1 MPCLSAMYH
10 TSRAHRGDG
19 VGRRRRLLRR
29 EALARGSRGDDGCS
43 RPPPRGDPP
52 RRAHDPL
59 RRRGRP
65 FRAAG
70 GGRASRGRRARRRR
84 PLLRQVVRHGGRG
97 RAALVGPGPGHA
109 GALAPERR
117 RQRRQDRRAGGSRAV
132 DGRRRADLRDDR
144 GAGRHPAQRTRAHH
158 FRRAGRPRERAGRGA
173 ARCVRAGR
181 DSSRAVQRHSAGA
194 LGEIHPALRRRRND
208 RPHARDARC
217 RPRHASDLAPV
228 PRARRGGHGSRARG
242 RGDPAGRHG
251 RPDPEGRR
259 VHSSRQSSLAR
270 PGPAAGQTAR
280 ARSSARVCSTPRRA
294 PRGGDACRL
303 RRLRGPPA
311 ARGGEARLTS
321 PARAAWRYV
330 WHYRAR
336 YGIGVACL
344 GTATLASLTI
354 PWTVKRAIDALQADP
369 ASAPVGH
376 YVALIALFA
385 IVNGVAR
392 LGSRFAITGGC
403 QRIESDIRDDLY
415 AALQTFPPRFYA
427 AHSTGDL
434 MARSTSD
441 ITAVRS
447 PLGFGTISLVS
458 TAFAFVGVLVA
469 MLAVDPWLTLWALA
483 PYPFLVHLARR
494 FKLKVNDRAQAAQ
507 DQLSVLSERVQEYLG
522 GMAVVRA
529 YTLEPRARADFG
541 RANGEY
547 LRLSL
552 ALARTEAGFSPL
564 MGLIAGI
571 GTLVVLWAGGRAV
584 VDGRLSLGALVAF
597 NGYLAYLT
605 WPTIALGWT
614 LSIVRRGLTSM
625 SRIQEIVVA
634 AGTTDRTGVS
644 EPASAG
650 VRPPSVRAGLTDP
663 ATTNPASASVRPPS
677 VRAGL
682 TDPATTNPASAS
694 VRPPSV
700 RAGLTDPATTTPAAP
715 QIRFSHLTFAYGE
728 RAPALRD
735 VSFEVGPGE
744 TVAVV
749 GPTGSG
755 KSTLGLLL
763 ARLWEPPGGTL
774 FLDGRDVT
782 EIPLATLRAG
792 LGYVPQDGFLFSRS
806 IAENIALGRDNGGAA
821 QVRAAASVA
830 GIAEEVERFPAGFDA
845 VVGERGLTLSG
856 GQRQRVTLARALAG
870 APPALVL
877 DDAFASVDAA
887 KEEEILINLR
897 RVVSERTVLLMT
909 HRLRAACTADRI
921 VVLDAGRVVETGGHE
936 ELLRRGGLYARL
948 WRIQQLEEEIAR
960 A

>member
-1 MPCLSAMYH
+1 M
-10 TSRAHRGDG
+10 
-19 VGRRRRLLRR
+19 
-29 EALARGSRGDDGCS
+29 
-43 RPPPRGDPP
+43 
-52 RRAHDPL
+52 
-59 RRRGRP
+59 
-65 FRAAG
+65 
-70 GGRASRGRRARRRR
+70 
-84 PLLRQVVRHGGRG
+84 
-97 RAALVGPGPGHA
+97 
-109 GALAPERR
+109 
-117 RQRRQDRRAGGSRAV
+117 
-132 DGRRRADLRDDR
+132 
-144 GAGRHPAQRTRAHH
+144 
-158 FRRAGRPRERAGRGA
+158 
-173 ARCVRAGR
+173 
-181 DSSRAVQRHSAGA
+181 
-194 LGEIHPALRRRRND
+194 
-208 RPHARDARC
+208 
-217 RPRHASDLAPV
+217 
-228 PRARRGGHGSRARG
+228 
-242 RGDPAGRHG
+242 
-251 RPDPEGRR
+251 
-259 VHSSRQSSLAR
+259 
-270 PGPAAGQTAR
+270 
-280 ARSSARVCSTPRRA
+280 
-294 PRGGDACRL
+294 
-303 RRLRGPPA
+303 
-311 ARGGEARLTS
+311 
-321 PARAAWRYV
+321 
-330 WHYRAR
+330 
-336 YGIGVACL
+336 
-344 GTATLASLTI
+344 
-354 PWTVKRAIDALQADP
+354 KRAIDALQTDP

-385 IVNGVAR
+385 IVNGLAR

-403 QRIESDIRDDLY
+403 QRIESDLRDDLY

-427 AHSTGDL
+427 SHSTGDL
-434 MARSTSD
+434 MARATSD

-447 PLGFGTISLVS
+447 LLGFGTISLVS
-458 TAFAFVGVLVA
+458 TAFAFVGVLAA

-483 PYPFLVHLARR
+483 PYPVLVILARR
-494 FKLKVNDRAQAAQ
+494 FNLKVNERAQAAQ

-552 ALARTEAGFSPL
+552 ALARAEAGFSPL

-625 SRIQEIVVA
+625 GRIQEIILAGSVSAVSSEGGLTQARPGSVV
-634 AGTTDRTGVS
+634 TGSVS
-644 EPASAG
+644 PAS
-650 VRPPSVRAGLTDP
+650 SESGLTQ
-663 ATTNPASASVRPPS
+663 ARPGSDTPVAPS
-677 VRAGL
+677 L
-682 TDPATTNPASAS
+682 
-694 VRPPSV
+694 
-700 RAGLTDPATTTPAAP
+700 
-715 QIRFSHLTFAYGE
+715 RFSHLTFAYGD

-735 VSFEVGPGE
+735 VSFEVGAGE

-763 ARLWEPPGGTL
+763 ARLWEPPAGTL
-774 FLDGRDVT
+774 FVDGRDVT
-782 EIPLATLRAG
+782 EIPLAALRAG

-806 IAENIALGRDNGGAA
+806 IAENIALGRDDGGAA
-821 QVRAAASVA
+821 QVRAAAGVA

-856 GQRQRVTLARALAG
+856 GQRQRVTLARALTG

-877 DDAFASVDAA
+877 DDVFASVDAA

-897 RVVSERTVLLMT
+897 RVVSGRTVLLMT

-921 VVLDAGRVVETGGHE
+921 VVLDAGRVVETGSHE

>member
-1 MPCLSAMYH
+1 M
-10 TSRAHRGDG
+10 
-19 VGRRRRLLRR
+19 
-29 EALARGSRGDDGCS
+29 
-43 RPPPRGDPP
+43 
-52 RRAHDPL
+52 
-59 RRRGRP
+59 
-65 FRAAG
+65 
-70 GGRASRGRRARRRR
+70 
-84 PLLRQVVRHGGRG
+84 
-97 RAALVGPGPGHA
+97 
-109 GALAPERR
+109 
-117 RQRRQDRRAGGSRAV
+117 
-132 DGRRRADLRDDR
+132 
-144 GAGRHPAQRTRAHH
+144 
-158 FRRAGRPRERAGRGA
+158 
-173 ARCVRAGR
+173 
-181 DSSRAVQRHSAGA
+181 
-194 LGEIHPALRRRRND
+194 
-208 RPHARDARC
+208 
-217 RPRHASDLAPV
+217 
-228 PRARRGGHGSRARG
+228 
-242 RGDPAGRHG
+242 
-251 RPDPEGRR
+251 
-259 VHSSRQSSLAR
+259 
-270 PGPAAGQTAR
+270 
-280 ARSSARVCSTPRRA
+280 
-294 PRGGDACRL
+294 
-303 RRLRGPPA
+303 
-311 ARGGEARLTS
+311 
-321 PARAAWRYV
+321 
-330 WHYRAR
+330 
-336 YGIGVACL
+336 
-344 GTATLASLTI
+344 
-354 PWTVKRAIDALQADP
+354 KRAIDALQTDP

-376 YVALIALFA
+376 YVGLIALFA

-434 MARSTSD
+434 MARATSD

-447 PLGFGTISLVS
+447 LLGFGTISLVS
-458 TAFAFVGVLVA
+458 TVFAFVGVLAA

-483 PYPFLVHLARR
+483 PYPVLVILARR
-494 FKLKVNDRAQAAQ
+494 FNLKVNERAQAAQ
-507 DQLSVLSERVQEYLG
+507 DQLSVLSERVQEYLS

-625 SRIQEIVVA
+625 NRIQEIIVA
-634 AGTTDRTGVS
+634 GSMSTASS
-644 EPASAG
+644 EG
-650 VRPPSVRAGLTDP
+650 GLTQ
-663 ATTNPASASVRPPS
+663 ARPGSDTPVLPVAPS
-677 VRAGL
+677 L
-682 TDPATTNPASAS
+682 
-694 VRPPSV
+694 
-700 RAGLTDPATTTPAAP
+700 
-715 QIRFSHLTFAYGE
+715 RFSHLTFAYGD

-763 ARLWEPPGGTL
+763 ARLWEPPVGTL
-774 FLDGRDVT
+774 FVDGRDVT
-782 EIPLATLRAG
+782 EIPLASLRAG

-806 IAENIALGRDNGGAA
+806 IAENIALGRVNGGAA
-821 QVRAAASVA
+821 QVRAAAGVA

-897 RVVSERTVLLMT
+897 RVVSGRTVLLMT

>member
-1 MPCLSAMYH
+1 
-10 TSRAHRGDG
+10 
-19 VGRRRRLLRR
+19 
-29 EALARGSRGDDGCS
+29 
-43 RPPPRGDPP
+43 
-52 RRAHDPL
+52 
-59 RRRGRP
+59 
-65 FRAAG
+65 
-70 GGRASRGRRARRRR
+70 
-84 PLLRQVVRHGGRG
+84 
-97 RAALVGPGPGHA
+97 
-109 GALAPERR
+109 
-117 RQRRQDRRAGGSRAV
+117 
-132 DGRRRADLRDDR
+132 
-144 GAGRHPAQRTRAHH
+144 
-158 FRRAGRPRERAGRGA
+158 
-173 ARCVRAGR
+173 
-181 DSSRAVQRHSAGA
+181 
-194 LGEIHPALRRRRND
+194 
-208 RPHARDARC
+208 
-217 RPRHASDLAPV
+217 
-228 PRARRGGHGSRARG
+228 
-242 RGDPAGRHG
+242 
-251 RPDPEGRR
+251 
-259 VHSSRQSSLAR
+259 
-270 PGPAAGQTAR
+270 
-280 ARSSARVCSTPRRA
+280 
-294 PRGGDACRL
+294 
-303 RRLRGPPA
+303 
-311 ARGGEARLTS
+311 
-321 PARAAWRYV
+321 
-330 WHYRAR
+330 
-336 YGIGVACL
+336 
-344 GTATLASLTI
+344 
-354 PWTVKRAIDALQADP
+354 VKRAIDALQTDP

-376 YVALIALFA
+376 YVGLIALFA

-434 MARSTSD
+434 MARATSD

-447 PLGFGTISLVS
+447 LLGFGTISLVS
-458 TAFAFVGVLVA
+458 TVFAFVGVLAA

-483 PYPFLVHLARR
+483 PYPVLVILARR
-494 FKLKVNDRAQAAQ
+494 FNLKVNERAQAAQ
-507 DQLSVLSERVQEYLG
+507 DQLSVLSERVQEYLS

-625 SRIQEIVVA
+625 NRIQEIVEA
-634 AGTTDRTGVS
+634 AGTPERTGVS
-644 EPASAG
+644 EPASAL

-663 ATTNPASASVRPPS
+663 ATINS
-677 VRAGL
+677 
-682 TDPATTNPASAS
+682 
-694 VRPPSV
+694 
-700 RAGLTDPATTTPAAP
+700 PAAP
-715 QIRFSHLTFAYGE
+715 QIRFSHLTFAYGD

-763 ARLWEPPGGTL
+763 ARLWEPPVGTL
-774 FLDGRDVT
+774 FVDGRDVT
-782 EIPLATLRAG
+782 EIPLASLRAG

-806 IAENIALGRDNGGAA
+806 IAENIALGRVNGEAA
-821 QVRAAASVA
+821 QVRAAAGVA

-897 RVVSERTVLLMT
+897 RVVSGRTVLLMT

-948 WRIQQLEEEIAR
+948 WRVQQLEEEIAR